1 MVDVPAGDAV
11 LVLRALSRATR
22 SRAELAEETG
32 WSRNTVSSRLD
43 ALLDSGWVVESAE
56 EQGGRGRPFVRY
68 ELNPQIALVYVASFG
83 WDQVNGAL
91 CTVQGRVVASE
102 TLEFQVFDE
111 YQATDFERIVDF
123 TRTQA
128 ERLAAQAGVPAS
140 RIGVTVVG
148 VPNPVAN
155 STQLPSWTQIE
166 RSPGEFAARL
176 GMPVIIENDVNLMA
190 LGARRTDFPEA
201 ESLIYVK
208 CASGIG
214 AGIVLSGKLH
224 RGINGLAGEI
234 GHVPVARAQS
244 RPCVCGN
251 KGCLVEV
258 AGVPAILQELQT
270 SKPELQ
276 RPTLSD
282 LERMVLAGDPAATSL
297 LRRAGREIGEA
308 LVGVVTGLAPDVL
321 VVSGAI
327 ANFGD
332 HLITGVRESIVS
344 KSLPRLSSGLRIE
357 KRTRHRLAAVNGAA
371 ELAVDALFP
380 TP

>member
-11 LVLRALSRATR
+11 LVLRALSRTTR

-43 ALLDSGWVVESAE
+43 ALLGSGWVVESAE
-56 EQGGRGRPFVRY
+56 QQGDRGRPFVRY
-68 ELNPQIALVYVASFG
+68 ELNPQIALVHVASFG
-83 WDQVNGAL
+83 WDQANGAL

-111 YQATDFERIVDF
+111 YRATDFERIVDF
-123 TRTQA
+123 TRSQA

-148 VPNPVAN
+148 VPNPVAD
-155 STQLPSWTQIE
+155 SAQLPSWTQIE
-166 RSPGEFAARL
+166 QSPGEFAARL

-258 AGVPAILQELQT
+258 AGVPAILQELQS

-276 RPTLSD
+276 RATLSD
-282 LERMVLAGDPAATSL
+282 LERMVLAGDPSATSL

-332 HLITGVRESIVS
+332 HLITGVRESIVG
-344 KSLPRLSSGLRIE
+344 KALPRLSSGLRIE

-380 TP
+380 MP